1 MATVQLQHHD
11 DFALLRLENPGRL
24 NAFTRGMRAEIAR
37 LLGQAASDSSVIG
50 AVITG
55 AGEAFCA
62 GQDFN
67 EVADWSEDTPW
78 VAEFEE
84 FARAILSFPKPLVAA
99 VNGVAAGGGFQMA
112 LMCDMRIGHDAVRMG
127 QTEVRRGLAS
137 VTGTWLLQTS
147 VGRIR
152 ARELALSG
160 RLMDANELLRLGL
173 LDALVP
179 KELMLDSALDA
190 GRRLA
195 SSPADS
201 FSRTKAWLYEQI
213 SGEIAEIFS
222 DAERFHRMGF
232 ANGASQ
238 EGARRFLRRS

>member
-1 MATVQLQHHD
+1 MATVQLQLQD
-11 DFALLRLENPGRL
+11 DFAVLRLENPGRL
-24 NAFTRGMRAEIAR
+24 NAFTRAMRAEIGR
-37 LLGQAASDSSVIG
+37 LLGQAAANPSIRG

-55 AGEAFCA
+55 TGEAFCA

-67 EVADWSEDTPW
+67 EVADWTEDTPW
-78 VAEFEE
+78 VSEFEE

-112 LMCDMRIGHDAVRMG
+112 LMCDMRIGHRDVRMG

-137 VTGTWLLQTS
+137 VTGTWLLQNS

-160 RLMDANELLRLGL
+160 RLMEADELLHISL

-179 KELMLDSALDA
+179 QESVLDSALDA

-195 SSPADS
+195 ESPSDS

-213 SGEIAEIFS
+213 SGELAAIFS

-238 EGARRFLRRS
+238 EGARRFLGRS